1 MFRCGFPEATP
12 WTLIG
17 SSWVAAF
24 EELFKRQYDPV
35 NGYVAI
41 PTLQRNT
48 IRGEVTIRDQKN
60 TNARSSLNFFRD
72 PFSWNK
78 VHLVRLRWFGFER
91 RVSQGHGS
99 TVAVACNIHASL
111 KLLR

>member
-1 MFRCGFPEATP
+1 MSRRDREATRVA
-12 WTLIG
+12 LVG
-17 SSWVAAF
+17 SARPPARGEF
-24 EELFKRQYDPV
+24 FKRQYDPV

-99 TVAVACNIHASL
+99 T
-111 KLLR
+111 